1 MSGALELGLDSEESL
16 RRENALASAPCP
28 VQCPASEGPRSS
40 WPAGDGVERN
50 CVLKRGRCRDRNVSV
65 LGGGAWRTGAHLR
78 SRTARGV
85 RQREVPCAGRC
96 LLCVWSDGCSFP
108 SPATGRGTGRHAAR
122 RVVCA
127 AWLQAGLRGVTSR
140 CGQAT
145 RCGLTLNALGSHS
158 GEGLGGGVGR
168 SPRQWRAWTRETHRH
183 Y

>member
-16 RRENALASAPCP
+16 RRENALESAPCP

-65 LGGGAWRTGAHLR
+65 LGGGSSPGVENGAWRQAAGGPL
-78 SRTARGV
+78 
-85 RQREVPCAGRC
+85 CGRC

-127 AWLQAGLRGVTSR
+127 AWPQARLRGVTSR

-168 SPRQWRAWTRETHRH
+168 SPRQWRAWTRETHRD